1 VIGEALEREDAVAK
15 VTGLARYTADLTPP
29 GCLHA
34 AITRSEVAHGRIL
47 GIETAAA
54 LAVPGV
60 QQVLVGD
67 DLRALDPVF
76 GEWVLDQVPLAIDR
90 VRFHGE
96 PVAAVVADS
105 AAAARRAAALVHVEV
120 EPLPAYLTVD
130 DALAGTE
137 PIHPVGD
144 LPTNVCYA
152 FDLEVGDVDAG
163 MAEAAWVHDATYTF
177 PSAYHYAMEPF
188 ACIAT
193 WDGHHLD
200 VVSAT
205 QQPFKVRGDLA
216 RIFRLQL
223 SDVTLRVPFV
233 GGGYGS
239 KGQSKYEPL
248 TAALAL
254 RVGRPVK
261 LVVGVDEA
269 FLTVTRHAARIRV
282 RTGVAA
288 DGSLVARETWTDY
301 DTGGYADKGPR
312 VAKKGA
318 YRAAGPYRIAN
329 VRAHARAVYTNHAPA
344 GAFRGFA
351 TPQVVWAA
359 ECAMDE
365 IAAQLGI
372 DPLEFRLRNLKHRGE
387 PFLAPQDTPL
397 DADLLEGLR
406 VAADGIGWGA
416 PLPAGTG
423 RGVAVAAKD
432 GGGGSARSEATV
444 RLHPDGSVEVHS
456 ATVELGQGSRTVF
469 RQIAADALGCGID
482 AVSIA
487 GTSTSTAPFDRG
499 TNASRSTISVGSAV
513 ADACSRLRSR
523 VEPMVVDRLGAMP
536 EDWRFDGS
544 RIVTTL
550 DGETRTSEL
559 AELLAAA
566 LGLPPAEL
574 GPLVETGVHETGS
587 GSGPLGSSTPF
598 YEVAHGAA
606 HVDVD
611 RETGEVRLLSY
622 TSVADVGRAINP
634 STCVGQDEGAA
645 VMGLGHTL
653 YEELEYDGEG
663 RLSNGAM
670 HDYRVPRAHDI
681 PEHFHTVLLENADG
695 PGPGGSKGAGEGGI
709 IPIAPAIANALAAA
723 TGVRI
728 RDLPLTPERVW
739 RSLRSCEDR

>member
-1 VIGEALEREDAVAK
+1 MIGEALEREDAVAK
-15 VTGLARYTADLTPP
+15 VTGQARYTADLEPP

-34 AITRSEVAHGRIL
+34 AIARSAVAHGRIL
-47 GIETAAA
+47 EVDTSEAR
-54 LAVPGV
+54 AVPGV
-60 QQVLVGD
+60 RNVLVGD

-76 GEWVLDQVPLAIDR
+76 GEWILNQVPLAIDR
-90 VRFHGE
+90 VRYHGE
-96 PVAAVVADS
+96 PIAAVVADS
-105 AAAARRAAALVHVEV
+105 PVTARHAAALVRADID
-120 EPLPAYLTVD
+120 PLPQYLSID
-130 DALAGTE
+130 AALAGAE
-137 PIHPVGD
+137 PIHPVSD
-144 LPTNVCYA
+144 LPPNVCYA

-177 PSAYHYAMEPF
+177 PAAYHYAMEPF

-193 WDGHHLD
+193 WDGQHLD

-223 SDVTLRVPFV
+223 SDVSLRVPFV

-254 RVGRPVK
+254 RAGRPVK

-269 FLTVTRHAARIRV
+269 FMTVTRHAARVRV

-318 YRAAGPYRIAN
+318 YRAAGPYRISN
-329 VRAHARAVYTNHAPA
+329 VRAHARAVYTNHVPA

-359 ECAMDE
+359 ESAMDE
-365 IAAQLGI
+365 IAQHLGI
-372 DPLEFRLRNLKHRGE
+372 DPLEFRLSNLKDRGQ
-387 PFLAPQDTPL
+387 PFLAPEDTPL
-397 DADLLEGLR
+397 DADLREGLR
-406 VAADGIGWGA
+406 VAADGIDWGS
-416 PLPAGTG
+416 PLPVGTG
-423 RGVAVAAKD
+423 RGIAVAAKD

-444 RLHPDGSVEVHS
+444 RLHPDGSVEVYS
-456 ATVELGQGSRTVF
+456 ATVELGQGSRTIF
-469 RQIAADALGCGID
+469 RQIASDALGCGSE
-482 AVSIA
+482 AVSVA
-487 GTSTSTAPFDRG
+487 ATSTSTAPFDRG

-513 ADACSRLRSR
+513 ADACARLRSR
-523 VEPMVVDRLGAMP
+523 VEKMLVDRLGSMP
-536 EDWRFDGS
+536 GEWRIDGS
-544 RIVTTL
+544 HVVTTIA
-550 DGETRTSEL
+550 GERSSVEL
-559 AELLAAA
+559 AELLASA

-606 HVDVD
+606 HVDLD
-611 RETGEVRLLSY
+611 RETGEIRLLSY

-634 STCVGQDEGAA
+634 VTCVGQDEGAA

-653 YEELEYDGEG
+653 HEEIEYDSEG

-681 PEHFHTVLLENADG
+681 PEHFHTRLLENGDG

-723 TGVRI
+723 TGVRF

-739 RSLRSCEDR
+739 RSLRSADGH